1 MRSNTARKAVR
12 SWAAFGVP
20 RVSRQ
25 QDDNMP
31 NHITQE
37 RTRRRQQMRELLGF
51 DLNSERI
58 ARRLT
63 QEGLASLIGVT
74 RRTCSAWE
82 AGEYAPEL
90 PHLLALRRVF
100 VGDADVLE
108 VVAV

>member
-1 MRSNTARKAVR
+1 
-12 SWAAFGVP
+12 
-20 RVSRQ
+20 
-25 QDDNMP
+25 MP
-31 NHITQE
+31 NDITQE

-51 DLNSERI
+51 DLPSQRI

-63 QEGLASLIGVT
+63 QEGLASIIGVT

-90 PHLLALRRVF
+90 PHLLALRRMF
-100 VGDADVLE
+100 VGEDASVLD